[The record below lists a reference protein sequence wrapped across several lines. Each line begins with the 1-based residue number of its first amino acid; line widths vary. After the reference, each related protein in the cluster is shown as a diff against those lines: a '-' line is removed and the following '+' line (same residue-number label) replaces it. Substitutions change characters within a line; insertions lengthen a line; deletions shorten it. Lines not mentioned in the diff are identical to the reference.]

1 MKKLLN
7 LCTDMEKK
15 ELTYI
20 HLIATGGSIMHNL
33 ALALHDKGLKV
44 TGSDDEIFEPA
55 KSRLASAGILPQQEG
70 WFPEKL
76 DAMPDAVILGMH
88 ARPDN
93 PELKRAQELNIPVY
107 SFPEFIYEQSKD
119 KQRIVIGGSH
129 GKTSITS
136 IIMHVLKELGHKFNY
151 AVGAQLE
158 GFDRMVKLTEDAPII
173 IIEGD
178 EYLSDPIKR
187 IPKFHLYNHHIA
199 VISGISWDHINV
211 FPDPEIYREQFRI
224 FAEMTPKAGTLIYNK
239 DDEQVQL
246 VAVPRNQAD
255 IAYIGYGVHDHT
267 IKNGKTI
274 LHTKKDGDVA
284 IQLFG
289 EHNLRNINAAKEVCK
304 KIGIKAHDFYN
315 ALSTFKGAAKRLE
328 KVGENNSSVIYRD
341 FAHAPSKVKATTEA
355 VKAQFPQRKLVA
367 ALELHTFSSLNKNF
381 LPQYAGALDKA
392 DEPIVYFSPKT
403 IEHKRMEM
411 LTEEELKAAFNN
423 PRLQVFTDS
432 EKLQAHLQQTDWQNA
447 NLLLMS
453 SGTYNNISMEALTQA
468 IL

>member
-1 MKKLLN
+1 
-7 LCTDMEKK
+7 MEKK
-15 ELTYI
+15 ELQRI

-33 ALALHDKGLKV
+33 ALALHDKGLNV

-55 KSRLASAGILPQQEG
+55 KSRLSAAGLLPAQEG

-76 DAMPDAVILGMH
+76 DQTIDAVILGMH

-93 PELKRAQELNIPVY
+93 PELLKAQELGLPIY

-136 IIMHVLKELGHKFNY
+136 IIMHVLKTIGRKFDY
-151 AVGAQLE
+151 AVGAQIE
-158 GFDRMVKLTEDAPII
+158 GFNRMVKLTEDAPII

-187 IPKFHLYNHHIA
+187 VPKFHLYHHHIA

-211 FPDPEIYREQFRI
+211 FPDPEMYRDQFRI
-224 FAEMTPKAGTLIYNK
+224 FAEMTPKAGTLIYNQ

-246 VAVPRNQAD
+246 VAVPRNPAD
-255 IAYIGYGVHDHT
+255 INYVGYGVHDHT

-274 LHTKKDGDVA
+274 LHTKKDGDIE

-304 KIGIKAHDFYN
+304 KIGVKAHDFYA
-315 ALSTFKGAAKRLE
+315 ALKTFKGAAKRLE
-328 KVGENNSSVIYRD
+328 KMGETDTTVIFRD

-355 VKAQFPQRKLVA
+355 VKAQYPQRQLVA

-381 LPQYAGALDKA
+381 IPQYAGALDKA
-392 DEPIVYFSPKT
+392 DEAIVYFNPKT

-411 LTEEELKAAFNN
+411 LSEDELKAAFKN
-423 PRLQVFTDS
+423 PNLKVFTDS
-432 EKLQAHLQQTDWQNA
+432 EALQQHLLNYSWQNA

-453 SGTYNNISMEALTQA
+453 SGNYNNINMEALTQA
-468 IL
+468 VLKA

>member
-1 MKKLLN
+1 
-7 LCTDMEKK
+7 MERK
-15 ELTYI
+15 EFNYI
-20 HLIATGGSIMHNL
+20 HLIAIGGSIMHNL

-55 KSRLASAGILPQQEG
+55 KSRLAAAGILPEQEG

-76 DAMPDAVILGMH
+76 DAKPDAVILGMH

-93 PELKRAQELNIPVY
+93 PELLKAQELGLPIF
-107 SFPEFIYEQSKD
+107 SFPEFIYEQAKD

-136 IIMHVLKELGHKFNY
+136 LIMHVLQHQHLKFDY
-151 AVGAQLE
+151 AVGAQLQ

-187 IPKFHLYNHHIA
+187 VPKFHLYHHHIG

-211 FPDPEIYREQFRI
+211 FPSQDVYREQFRI
-224 FAEMTPKAGTLIYNK
+224 FAEMTPKAGALIYDK
-239 DDEQVQL
+239 DDEQAQL
-246 VAVPRNQAD
+246 VSIPRTPETV
-255 IAYIGYGVHDHT
+255 AYVGYGVHEHS
-267 IKNGKTI
+267 IRHGKTI
-274 LHTKKDGDVA
+274 LHTKKEGDVE

-289 EHNLRNINAAKEVCK
+289 EHNLRNISAAKEVCK
-304 KIGIKAHDFYN
+304 KLGVKAHDFYE
-315 ALSTFKGAAKRLE
+315 ALRTFKGAAKRLE
-328 KVGENNSSVIYRD
+328 NIGENSQSVVFRD

-355 VKAQFPQRKLVA
+355 VKRQYPQRHLVA
-367 ALELHTFSSLNKNF
+367 CLELHTFSSLNKAF
-381 LPQYAGALDKA
+381 LPQYKAALDQA
-392 DEPIVYFSPKT
+392 DKPIVYFNPAT
-403 IEHKRMEM
+403 IAHKRMEM
-411 LTEEELKAAFNN
+411 LTEEEIKAGFGNS
-423 PRLQVFTDS
+423 RIQVITDS
-432 EKLQAHLQQTDWQNA
+432 DVLEEELHNQNWSNT

-453 SGTYNNISMEALTQA
+453 SGTFNNLNLESLLKA

>member
-1 MKKLLN
+1 
-7 LCTDMEKK
+7 MEKK
-15 ELTYI
+15 ELKHI

-55 KSRLASAGILPQQEG
+55 KSRLAAAGILPEQEG

-93 PELKRAQELNIPVY
+93 PELQRAKDLNIPIY

-136 IIMHVLKELGHKFNY
+136 IIMHVLKETGSKFDY

-158 GFDRMVKLTEDAPII
+158 GFDRMVKLTDDAPII

-178 EYLSDPIKR
+178 EYLSDPVKR

-211 FPDPEIYREQFRI
+211 FPDPDIYREQFRI

-246 VAVPRNQAD
+246 VAVPRNPAD

-267 IKNGKTI
+267 IRNGKTI
-274 LHTKKDGDVA
+274 LHTKKDGDVE

-304 KIGIKAHDFYN
+304 KVGIKAHDFYQ
-315 ALSTFKGAAKRLE
+315 ALRTFKGAAKRLE
-328 KVGENNSSVIYRD
+328 KLGENDQTVIYRD

-355 VKAQFPQRKLVA
+355 VKAQYPQRRLIA
-367 ALELHTFSSLNKNF
+367 ALELHTFSSLNKSF
-381 LPQYAGALDKA
+381 IPQYAGALDKA

-411 LTEEELKAAFNN
+411 LTEDELKAAFKN
-423 PRLQVFTDS
+423 PRLLVFTDS
-432 EKLQAHLQQTDWQNA
+432 DKLLAHLQDQNWQNS

-453 SGTYNNISMEALTQA
+453 SGTYNHLSLEALTQA

>member
-1 MKKLLN
+1 
-7 LCTDMEKK
+7 MEK
-15 ELTYI
+15 EIQHI

-44 TGSDDEIFEPA
+44 TGSDDEIYEPA
-55 KSRLASAGILPQQEG
+55 KSRLAVAGILPEQEG

-76 DAMPDAVILGMH
+76 DAKPDAVILGMH

-93 PELKRAQELNIPVY
+93 PELKRAQDLNIPIY

-136 IIMHVLKELGHKFNY
+136 IIMHVLQQLGRKFDY

-158 GFDRMVKLTEDAPII
+158 GFNRMVKLTDDAPII

-187 IPKFHLYNHHIA
+187 VPKFHLYHHHIA

-211 FPDPEIYREQFRI
+211 FPDPDTYRDQFRI
-224 FAEMTPKAGTLIYNK
+224 FAEMTPKAGTLIYNQ
-239 DDEQVQL
+239 DDEQVL
-246 VAVPRNQAD
+246 LAAVPRNPAD
-255 IAYIGYGVHDHT
+255 IAYIGYGVHDHS
-267 IKNGKTI
+267 IRNGKTI
-274 LHTKKDGDVA
+274 LHTKKEGDVE

-304 KIGIKAHDFYN
+304 KIGVKAHDFYE
-315 ALSTFKGAAKRLE
+315 ALKTFKGAAKRLE
-328 KVGENNSSVIYRD
+328 KQGENSHSVIYRD

-355 VKAQFPQRKLVA
+355 VKNQYPQRELVA
-367 ALELHTFSSLNKNF
+367 VVELHTFSSLNKNF

-392 DEPIVYFSPKT
+392 DEAIVFFSPKT
-403 IEHKRMEM
+403 LEHKRMEM
-411 LTEEELKAAFNN
+411 ISEQELKEAFRN
-423 PRLQVFTDS
+423 QSIKVFTDS
-432 EKLQAHLQQTDWQNA
+432 AALQEHLTSRNWQNA

-453 SGTYNNISMEALTQA
+453 SGTYNNMDLGALKQA

>member
-1 MKKLLN
+1 MDKK
-7 LCTDMEKK
+7 DFQH
-15 ELTYI
+15 I
-20 HLIATGGSIMHNL
+20 HLIAVGGSIMHNM

-55 KSRLASAGILPQQEG
+55 KSRLAAAGLLPEQEG
-70 WFPEKL
+70 WFPKKL
-76 DAMPDAVILGMH
+76 DSKPDAVILGMH

-93 PELKRAQELNIPVY
+93 PELQRAQELNIPIY

-129 GKTSITS
+129 GKTTITS
-136 IIMHVLKELGHKFNY
+136 IILHVLQHLGRKFDY

-158 GFDRMVKLTEDAPII
+158 GFDRMVMLTDDAPVI

-187 IPKFHLYNHHIA
+187 VPKFHLYHHHIG
-199 VISGISWDHINV
+199 VISGINWDHINV
-211 FPDPEIYREQFRI
+211 FPDPKMYRDQFRL
-224 FAEMTPKAGTLIYNK
+224 FAEMTPKAGTLIYDQ

-246 VAVPRNQAD
+246 VSVPRNPAD
-255 IAYIGYGVHDHT
+255 IAYIGYSVHEHS

-274 LHTKKDGDVA
+274 LHTKKDGDVE

-289 EHNLRNINAAKEVCK
+289 EHNLRNISAAKEVCK
-304 KIGIKAHDFYN
+304 KIGVKAHDFYE
-315 ALSTFKGAAKRLE
+315 ALRTFKGAAKRLE
-328 KVGENNSSVIYRD
+328 KLGENGNTSLFRD

-355 VKAQFPQRKLVA
+355 VKKQFPQRQLVA
-367 ALELHTFSSLNKNF
+367 VLELHTFSSLNKSF
-381 LPQYAGALDKA
+381 IPQYAGALDLA

-411 LTEEELKAAFNN
+411 LTEEELKAAFKN
-423 PRLQVFTDS
+423 PHLQVFTDS
-432 EKLQAHLQQTDWQNA
+432 EALQQHLTSRSWQNSS
-447 NLLLMS
+447 LLLMS
-453 SGTYNNISMEALTQA
+453 SGTYNNMNLEALKQA
-468 IL
+468 VL

>member
-1 MKKLLN
+1 
-7 LCTDMEKK
+7 MEKK
-15 ELTYI
+15 ELQRI
-20 HLIATGGSIMHNL
+20 HLIAIGGSIMHNL
-33 ALALHDKGLKV
+33 ALALHDKGLNV

-55 KSRLASAGILPQQEG
+55 KSRLAAAGLLPVQEG
-70 WFPEKL
+70 WFPDKL
-76 DAMPDAVILGMH
+76 DATIDAVILGMH

-93 PELKRAQELNIPVY
+93 PELLKAQELGLPIY

-136 IIMHVLKELGHKFNY
+136 IIMHVLKTMGRKFDY
-151 AVGAQLE
+151 AVGAQIE
-158 GFDRMVKLTEDAPII
+158 GFNRMVKLTEDAPII

-187 IPKFHLYNHHIA
+187 VPKFHLYHHHIA

-211 FPDPEIYREQFRI
+211 FPDPDMYRDQFRI
-224 FAEMTPKAGTLIYNK
+224 FAEMTPKAGTLIYTK

-246 VAVPRNQAD
+246 VAVPRNPAD
-255 IAYIGYGVHDHT
+255 INYIGYGVHDHT

-274 LHTKKDGDVA
+274 LHTKKDGDIE

-304 KIGIKAHDFYN
+304 KIGVKAHDFYE
-315 ALSTFKGAAKRLE
+315 ALKTFKGAAKRLE
-328 KVGENNSSVIYRD
+328 KMGETDTTVIFRD

-355 VKAQFPQRKLVA
+355 VKAQYPQRQLVA
-367 ALELHTFSSLNKNF
+367 ALELHTFSSLNKDF
-381 LPQYAGALDKA
+381 IPQYAHALDKA
-392 DEPIVYFSPKT
+392 DEAIVYFNPKT
-403 IEHKRMEM
+403 IEHKRMQM
-411 LTEEELKAAFNN
+411 LSEDELKAAFKN
-423 PRLQVFTDS
+423 PNLKVFTDS
-432 EKLQAHLQQTDWQNA
+432 EALQQHLLNYNWQNA

-453 SGTYNNISMEALTQA
+453 SGNYNNINMEALTKA
-468 IL
+468 VLKA

>member
-1 MKKLLN
+1 
-7 LCTDMEKK
+7 MEKK
-15 ELTYI
+15 EFKRI
-20 HLIATGGSIMHNL
+20 HLIAIGGSIMHNL
-33 ALALHDKGLKV
+33 ALALHDKGLQV

-55 KSRLASAGILPQQEG
+55 KSRLATAGILPAQEG

-76 DAMPDAVILGMH
+76 DATLDAVILGMH

-93 PELKRAQELNIPVY
+93 PELQRAQELGLPIY
-107 SFPEFIYEQSKD
+107 SFPEFIYEQSRD

-136 IIMHVLKELGHKFNY
+136 IIMHVLRHLGRKFDY

-158 GFDRMVKLTEDAPII
+158 GFDRMVKLTDDAPII

-178 EYLSDPIKR
+178 EYLSDPVKR
-187 IPKFHLYNHHIA
+187 IPKFHLYHHHIG

-211 FPDPEIYREQFRI
+211 FPDPKNYREQFRI

-239 DDEQVQL
+239 DDEQVL
-246 VAVPRNQAD
+246 LAAVPRNPAD
-255 IAYIGYGVHDHT
+255 IAYIGYGVHDST

-274 LHTKKDGDVA
+274 LHTKKDGD
-284 IQLFG
+284 IEIPLFG
-289 EHNLRNINAAKEVCK
+289 EHNLRNISAAKEVCK
-304 KIGIKAHDFYN
+304 KIGVKAHDFYE
-315 ALSTFKGAAKRLE
+315 ALKTFKGAAKRLE
-328 KVGENNSSVIYRD
+328 RIGESADSVVFRD
-341 FAHAPSKVKATTEA
+341 FAHAPSKVKATTQA
-355 VKAQFPQRKLVA
+355 VKAQYPQRELVA
-367 ALELHTFSSLNKNF
+367 VLELHTFSSLNRNF

-411 LTEEELKAAFNN
+411 LTEAELKEAFQN
-423 PRLQVFTDS
+423 PRLQVYSDS
-432 EKLQAHLQQTDWQNA
+432 EALQQHLTSRNWQNA

-453 SGTYNNISMEALTQA
+453 SGTYNNINLEALTKA
-468 IL
+468 VL

>member
-1 MKKLLN
+1 MSVSHQIAW
-7 LCTDMEKK
+7 TMEKK
-15 ELTYI
+15 EIQHI
-20 HLIATGGSIMHNL
+20 HLIAVGGSIMHNL

-44 TGSDDEIFEPA
+44 TGSDDEIYEPA
-55 KSRLASAGILPQQEG
+55 KSRLAAAGILPEKEG
-70 WFPEKL
+70 WYPEKI
-76 DAMPDAVILGMH
+76 DAKPDAVILGMH

-93 PELKRAQELNIPVY
+93 PELKRAKELNLPIY

-136 IIMHVLKELGHKFNY
+136 IIMHVLKHLGRKFDY

-158 GFDRMVKLTEDAPII
+158 GFDRMVKLTDDAPVI

-187 IPKFHLYNHHIA
+187 IPKFHLYHHHIG

-211 FPDPEIYREQFRI
+211 FPDPDNYREQFRV
-224 FAEMTPKAGTLIYNK
+224 FAEMTPKAGSLIYNQ

-246 VAVPRNQAD
+246 VAVPRNPAD
-255 IAYIGYGVHDHT
+255 IAYIGYGVHDYS

-274 LHTKKDGDVA
+274 LHTKKDGDIE

-304 KIGIKAHDFYN
+304 KIGVKAHDFYE
-315 ALSTFKGAAKRLE
+315 ALKSFKGAAKRLE
-328 KVGENNSSVIYRD
+328 KLGESDTSAIFRD

-355 VKAQFPQRKLVA
+355 VKEQFPKRELVA
-367 ALELHTFSSLNKNF
+367 VVELHTFSSLNKNF

-392 DEPIVYFSPKT
+392 DEAIVFFSPKT

-411 LTEEELKAAFNN
+411 LTEDELKQAFKN
-423 PRLQVFTDS
+423 PGIKIFTDA
-432 EKLQAHLQQTDWQNA
+432 EALQQHLTTRNWQNA

-453 SGTYNNISMEALTQA
+453 SGTYNNMNLEALKKA
-468 IL
+468 VL

>member
-1 MKKLLN
+1 
-7 LCTDMEKK
+7 MEKEFK
-15 ELTYI
+15 HI
-20 HLIATGGSIMHNL
+20 HLIAVGGSIMHNL

-44 TGSDDEIFEPA
+44 TGSDDEIYEPA
-55 KSRLASAGILPQQEG
+55 KSRLAAAGILPEQEG
-70 WFPEKL
+70 WYPEKL
-76 DAMPDAVILGMH
+76 DARPDAVILGMH

-93 PELKRAQELNIPVY
+93 PELKRAQELNIPIF

-136 IIMHVLKELGHKFNY
+136 IIMHVLQHLGRKFDY

-158 GFDRMVKLTEDAPII
+158 GFDRMVKLSDDAPII

-187 IPKFHLYNHHIA
+187 VPKFHLYHHHIA

-211 FPDPEIYREQFRI
+211 FPDPDMYREQFRI
-224 FAEMTPKAGTLIYNK
+224 FAEMTPKGGTLIYNQ

-246 VAVPRNQAD
+246 VAVPRNPAD
-255 IAYIGYGVHDHT
+255 IAYIGYGVHEHS
-267 IKNGKTI
+267 IRNGKTI
-274 LHTKKDGDVA
+274 LHTKKEGDIE

-304 KIGIKAHDFYN
+304 KIGVKVHDFYE
-315 ALSTFKGAAKRLE
+315 ALKTFKGAAKRLE
-328 KVGENNSSVIYRD
+328 KLGENSHTVIYRD

-355 VKAQFPQRKLVA
+355 VKGQFPQRELVA
-367 ALELHTFSSLNKNF
+367 VVELHTFSSLNKNF

-392 DEPIVYFSPKT
+392 DEAIVFFSPKT
-403 IEHKRMEM
+403 LEHKRMEM
-411 LTEEELKAAFNN
+411 ISETELKEAFKN
-423 PRLQVFTDS
+423 QSIKVFTD
-432 EKLQAHLQQTDWQNA
+432 AAALQQHLASHNWQNA

-453 SGTYNNISMEALTQA
+453 SGTYNNMDLAALKQA

>member
-1 MKKLLN
+1 VSKLLKP
-7 LCTDMEKK
+7 CTEMEKK
-15 ELTYI
+15 ELQHI

-33 ALALHDKGLKV
+33 ALALHDKGLYV

-55 KSRLASAGILPQQEG
+55 KSRLAAAGILPEKEG

-76 DAMPDAVILGMH
+76 DARPDAVILGMH
-88 ARPDN
+88 ARIDN
-93 PELKRAQELNIPVY
+93 PELKRAQELQIPVY

-136 IIMHVLKELGHKFNY
+136 IIMHVLKEQGRVFDY

-158 GFDRMVKLTEDAPII
+158 GFDRMVKLTDNAPII

-187 IPKFHLYNHHIA
+187 IPKFHLYHHHIA

-211 FPDPEIYREQFRI
+211 FPNPEIYREQFRI
-224 FAEMTPKAGTLIYNK
+224 FAEMTPKAGTLIYSQ

-246 VAVPRNQAD
+246 VAVPRNPAD
-255 IAYIGYGVHDHT
+255 IAYIGYGVHDHS
-267 IKNGKTI
+267 IRNGKTI
-274 LHTKKDGDVA
+274 LHTKKDGD
-284 IQLFG
+284 IEIKLFG

-304 KIGIKAHDFYN
+304 KLGIKGSEFYQ
-315 ALSTFKGAAKRLE
+315 ALRNFKGAAKRLE
-328 KVGENNSSVIYRD
+328 KLGENKSSVIYRD

-355 VKAQFPQRKLVA
+355 VKAQFPDRKLVA
-367 ALELHTFSSLNKNF
+367 ALELHTFSSLNKHFISN
-381 LPQYAGALDKA
+381 YAGALEKA

-403 IEHKRMEM
+403 IELKRMEM
-411 LTEEELKAAFNN
+411 LTEDELKSAFKN
-423 PRLQVFTDS
+423 PHLLVFTDS
-432 EKLQAHLQQTDWQNA
+432 DKLLAYLQQLNWQNT

-453 SGTYNNISMEALTQA
+453 SGTYNHISLDALTQA

>member
-1 MKKLLN
+1 
-7 LCTDMEKK
+7 MERK
-15 ELTYI
+15 EFNFI
-20 HLIATGGSIMHNL
+20 HLIAMGGSIMHNL

-55 KSRLASAGILPQQEG
+55 TSRLAAAGLLPEQEG

-76 DAMPDAVILGMH
+76 NQRPDAVILGMH
-88 ARPDN
+88 ARADN
-93 PELKRAQELNIPVY
+93 PELLKAQELGIPIF

-136 IIMHVLKELGHKFNY
+136 IILHVLQHLNRKFDY

-158 GFDRMVKLTEDAPII
+158 GFNRMVKLTDDAPII

-187 IPKFHLYNHHIA
+187 VPKFHLYHHHIG

-211 FPDPEIYREQFRI
+211 FPTPEVYREQFRI
-224 FAEMTPKAGTLIYNK
+224 FAEMTPKAGALIYDK
-239 DDEQVQL
+239 DDEQAQL
-246 VAVPRNQAD
+246 VSIPRNPETVD
-255 IAYIGYGVHDHT
+255 YIGYGVHEYS
-267 IKNGKTI
+267 IRQGKTI
-274 LHTKKDGDVA
+274 LHTKKEGDVE

-289 EHNLRNINAAKEVCK
+289 EHNLRNISAAKEVCK
-304 KIGIKAHDFYN
+304 KLGVKAHDFYET
-315 ALSTFKGAAKRLE
+315 LRTFKGAARRLE
-328 KVGENNSSVIYRD
+328 KIGESAQSVIFRD

-355 VKAQFPQRKLVA
+355 VKQQFPKRQLVA
-367 ALELHTFSSLNKNF
+367 CLELHTFSSLNKAF
-381 LPQYAGALDKA
+381 LPQYKDALNKA
-392 DEPIVYFSPKT
+392 DVPLVYFNPAT
-403 IEHKRMEM
+403 IAHKRMER
-411 LTEEELKAAFNN
+411 LSEAEIKTCFGN
-423 PRLQVFTDS
+423 PSIRVFTDS
-432 EKLQAHLQQTDWQNA
+432 EALQQELQNVNWTNT

-453 SGTYNNISMEALTQA
+453 SGTFNNLNLEALTTA